1 MKITEIRNILERR
14 KGQRM
19 QQEQQIES
27 LKTEIRNLKKELFNH
42 EKALAVV
49 REVALQTQQQLQYHI
64 SDITSMALES
74 VFPDPYEVKIDFVE
88 RRNTTECDI
97 YFERDGV
104 RVDPLEAS
112 GYGAVDI
119 AAFALRIAAWS
130 MSVPRK
136 RNVIIMDEPM
146 RFVSAEYQEAASAM
160 IKEVSDKLGMQFIII
175 SHNPVMATYAD
186 RVFETSIRKGITK
199 IKAYEN

>member
-1 MKITEIRNILERR
+1 MKISEIRNILERR

-27 LKTEIRNLKKELFNH
+27 LRTEIRNLKKELFNH

-49 REVALQTQQQLQYHI
+49 REVSIQTQQQLQYHI

-88 RRNTTECDI
+88 RRNSTECDI

-104 RVDPLEAS
+104 RVDPLESS

-119 AAFALRIAAWS
+119 AAFALRIASWS
-130 MSVPRK
+130 MSVPMK

-160 IKEVSDKLGMQFIII
+160 IKEVSDKLGIQFIIV
-175 SHNPVMATYAD
+175 SHSEMIAQHAD
-186 RVFETSIRKGITK
+186 KVFHVSIKKGISK

>member
-1 MKITEIRNILERR
+1 MNITEIRKILERR
-14 KGQRM
+14 KGQKI
-19 QQEQQIES
+19 QQEEQIKL
-27 LKTEIRNLKKELFNH
+27 LKAEVRDLKRDLHNH

-49 REVALQTQQQLQYHI
+49 REVAVQTQQQLQYHI

-88 RRNTTECDI
+88 RRNSTECDI
-97 YFERDGV
+97 YFERDGS
-104 RVDPLEAS
+104 RIDPLEAS

-119 AAFALRIAAWS
+119 AAFALRIASWS

-160 IKEVSDKLGMQFIII
+160 IKEVSDKLGIQFIIVT
-175 SHNPVMATYAD
+175 HNAVMATYAD

-199 IKAYEN
+199 IKVT

>member
-1 MKITEIRNILERR
+1 MKISEIRNILERR

-27 LKTEIRNLKKELFNH
+27 LRTEIRNLKKELFNH

-49 REVALQTQQQLQYHI
+49 REVSIQTQQQLQYHI

-88 RRNTTECDI
+88 RRNSTECDI

-104 RVDPLEAS
+104 RVDPLESS

-119 AAFALRIAAWS
+119 AAFALRIASWS
-130 MSVPRK
+130 MSVPMK

-160 IKEVSDKLGMQFIII
+160 IKEVSDKLGIQFIII

-186 RVFETSIRKGITK
+186 HVFETSIKKGITK
-199 IKAYEN
+199 IKSYEN